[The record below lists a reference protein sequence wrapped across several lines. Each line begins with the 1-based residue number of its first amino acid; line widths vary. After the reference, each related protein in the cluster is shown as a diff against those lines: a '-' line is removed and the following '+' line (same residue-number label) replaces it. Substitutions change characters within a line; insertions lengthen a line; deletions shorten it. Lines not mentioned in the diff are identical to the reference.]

1 LHERIGRPPKAAL
14 RLTDE
19 ERATLLRWSRRAKS
33 SQALAQRCKIV
44 LACAE
49 GTPNTQVAAALGVH
63 PDTVSK
69 WRNRFSKRRLNGLI
83 DEDRPGRPP
92 SIAVE
97 QVEAVVVATLEDTP
111 NHATHWSRKQM
122 ADRSGLSTST
132 IGRIWRAFGLKP
144 HLTDTFKLST
154 DPLVSTRSSTLSRSP
169 QPTRACGGAV
179 RGREGPDPGAGP
191 LAAAAADAGWH
202 APAAHP

>member
-1 LHERIGRPPKAAL
+1 M
-14 RLTDE
+14 
-19 ERATLLRWSRRAKS
+19 
-33 SQALAQRCKIV
+33 
-44 LACAE
+44 
-49 GTPNTQVAAALGVH
+49 LGVH

-69 WRNRFSKRRLNGLI
+69 WRNRFIRRRLDGLL

-132 IGRIWRAFGLKP
+132 I
-144 HLTDTFKLST
+144 
-154 DPLVSTRSSTLSRSP
+154 
-169 QPTRACGGAV
+169 C
-179 RGREGPDPGAGP
+179 
-191 LAAAAADAGWH
+191 
-202 APAAHP
+202 